1 MKRVLCKSLGIL
13 LTVIMMACFIPA
25 TMVLADEVEE
35 TTYTADEVIAMME
48 ELPESPEEVTKD
60 DVELIFEIYDA
71 LYYFYD
77 NDFHEMHRLQM

>member
-48 ELPESPEEVTKD
+48 ELPESPEGVTTVAD
-60 DVELIFEIYDA
+60 ID
-71 LYYFYD
+71 
-77 NDFHEMHRLQM
+77 